1 LRLPS
6 YLLAGILAVGSV
18 TAPVAPAGAAPATP
32 KAAAQAKSAHEA
44 LHALFKSEWDY
55 TMTQDPLWASV
66 QGDYRFNGKWRDL
79 SAGARQAR
87 AKHYQETL
95 KRLRAIDRTRL
106 DAADQLNYDL
116 FEREVALLIEHSALG
131 AERMPLSHRDG
142 IHAAHDIADFI
153 RFETVQDFEDWTARM
168 RAFPTYM
175 DQTLALMQE
184 GKAAGLMPSKAIMS
198 RIPSQL
204 ALQMPKTPEES
215 PFYKPFIKMPSSI
228 PAAEQKRLRQQASA
242 VIRERVI
249 PAYRKFEGIFTHEY
263 MPASTETVGLGHLP
277 GGKDL
282 YAYYARY
289 YTTTDMSPSSIHQL
303 GLSEVT
309 RIRRE
314 MEAIMA
320 EVGFKGSLG
329 EFFAHM
335 KAQKQYFRADADA
348 LLMEYRALSR
358 RIDPLLP
365 KLFKVLPR
373 APYAI
378 EPIPADLAPNS
389 SAAYYMGPSP
399 DGARPG
405 TFYVNLYKSEE
416 RPTYEMMPLVLHETV
431 PGHHLQIALAQELSE
446 LPEFRRFGGY
456 TAYIEGWGL
465 YSESL
470 GEDLGLYTDPYIRFG
485 KLNMEMRRALRLVL
499 DTGLHHEG
507 WDRKKAIAFFLS
519 NAAKTELEATN
530 EVDRYL
536 GNPGQALSYKVGEL
550 SIKDLRT
557 RANAKLGSKFD
568 LREFHHTLLSQG
580 ALPLDIL
587 EKRMVEW
594 MEKSAR

>member
-1 LRLPS
+1 MRLPS
-6 YLLAGILAVGSV
+6 YVLAGILAVGSV
-18 TAPVAPAGAAPATP
+18 TLPAVATHAAPADA
-32 KAAAQAKSAHEA
+32 KATAQAKSAREA
-44 LHALFKSEWDY
+44 LHALFKAEWDY
-55 TMTQDPLWASV
+55 AMTQDPLWASIL
-66 QGDYRFNGKWRDL
+66 GDYRFNGKWRDL
-79 SAGARQAR
+79 SAGTRQAR
-87 AKHYQETL
+87 ARHYQDAL
-95 KRLRAIDRTRL
+95 KRLRAIDRRLL
-106 DAADQLNYDL
+106 DAADKLNYDL
-116 FEREVALLIEHSALG
+116 YERELALMVEYNALG
-131 AERMPLSHRDG
+131 AERMPISHRDG

-153 RFETVQDFEDWTARM
+153 RFETVKDYEDWIARM
-168 RAFPTYM
+168 RALPSYM
-175 DQTLALMQE
+175 DQTLALMTE

-215 PFYKPFIKMPSSI
+215 PFYKPFTKMPSSI
-228 PAAEQKRLRQQASA
+228 SAADQKRLRQQAA
-242 VIRERVI
+242 AAIRDHVI
-249 PAYRKFEGIFTHEY
+249 PAYKKFDGVFTREY
-263 MPASTETVGLGHLP
+263 LPGSTETVGLGHLP
-277 GGKDL
+277 GGKEL

-289 YTTTDMSPSSIHQL
+289 YTTSDMPPSRIHQL
-303 GLSEVT
+303 GLSEVK
-309 RIRRE
+309 RIRGE

-320 EVGFKGSLG
+320 EVGFKGTLA

-335 KAQKQYFRADADA
+335 KAQKQYFRPDADA

-365 KLFKVLPR
+365 KLFKELPR

-399 DGARPG
+399 DGTRPG

-416 RPTYEMMPLVLHETV
+416 RPTYEMLPLLLHETV
-431 PGHHLQIALAQELSE
+431 PGHHLQIALAMELDA
-446 LPEFRRFGGY
+446 LPEFRRYGGY

-470 GEDLGLYTDPYIRFG
+470 GEDLGLYADPYVRFG

-507 WDRKKAIAFFLS
+507 WDRKKAIAFFLE

-550 SIKDLRT
+550 SLKDLRA
-557 RANAKLGSKFD
+557 RAQAKLGKKFD
-568 LREFHHTLLSQG
+568 LREFHHQLLSQG

-594 MEKSAR
+594 MEKASR

>member
-1 LRLPS
+1 MKLPY
-6 YLLAGILAVGSV
+6 YLLAGILAVGSI
-18 TAPVAPAGAAPATP
+18 TAPAATAGAAPADAKTV
-32 KAAAQAKSAHEA
+32 AQTKSAHEA
-44 LHALFKSEWDY
+44 LHGLFKAEWDY
-55 TMTQDPLWASV
+55 LMTQDPLWASV
-66 QGDYRFNGKWRDL
+66 LGDFRFNDRWKDL
-79 SAGARQAR
+79 SPAARQAR
-87 AKHYQETL
+87 TSHYQETL
-95 KRLRAIDRTRL
+95 KRLRGIDRRRL

-116 FEREVALLIEHSALG
+116 FEREIALLVEYNALG

-142 IHAAHDIADFI
+142 IHAAHDIADFL
-153 RFETVQDFEDWTARM
+153 RFETVKDYEDWIARM

-175 DQTLALMQE
+175 NQTLTLMQE
-184 GKAAGLMPSKAIMS
+184 GKAAGLMPPKAIMS
-198 RIPSQL
+198 RIPAQL
-204 ALQMPKTPEES
+204 ALQLPESPEAS
-215 PFYKPFIKMPSSI
+215 PFYKPFTKMAAGI
-228 PAAEQKRLRQQASA
+228 PAAEQERLRRQASA
-242 VIRERVI
+242 AIRESVI
-249 PAYRKFEGIFTHEY
+249 PSYRKFEQVFTREY
-263 MPASTETVGLGHLP
+263 LPASPEKVGLSQLP
-277 GGKDL
+277 GGKKL
-282 YAYYARY
+282 YTYYARY
-289 YTTTDMSPSSIHQL
+289 YTTTDMSPSRIHQL

-320 EVGFKGSLG
+320 EVGFKGSLS

-335 KAQKQYFRADADA
+335 KRQKQYFRADADA

-399 DGARPG
+399 DGTRPG

-416 RPTYEMMPLVLHETV
+416 RPTYEMTSLALHETV
-431 PGHHLQIALAQELSE
+431 PGHHLQIALAMELSE
-446 LPEFRRFGGY
+446 LPEFRRYGGY
-456 TAYIEGWGL
+456 TAFIEGWGL

-470 GEDLGLYTDPYIRFG
+470 GEELGLYSDPYVRFG

-507 WDRKKAIAFFLS
+507 WDRKKAIAFFLE

-536 GNPGQALSYKVGEL
+536 GNPGQALSYKMGEL

-557 RANAKLGSKFD
+557 RATAKLGSKFD
-568 LREFHHTLLSQG
+568 LREFHHELLSQG